1 MAKRIE
7 LFDNGVKFLE
17 EPHEYWYGDIQLSG
31 ITSAITHQL
40 QSARDEYNSIPEH
53 MRERLIAQAGSYG
66 AGLHRDI
73 SALINEFSHSGT
85 QEVEDFRTLTQGWNI
100 EASEYCVSDL
110 EHWASNI
117 DLVVRVSDNEFELW
131 DFKSYSNK
139 KLTKT
144 QMEKVKFQLG
154 IYRWLF
160 CLQHPGAIIRN
171 VGVIHICNKIR
182 RDNTVNH
189 IAEIVPV
196 ELIPTELCQSLL
208 ECELNGELFQNPFD
222 IPKEV
227 TAKSKRIIKLLNQKK
242 EAEAELTILKK
253 DILETMLFLDVPQ
266 WRGENITFTR
276 VAESTRKTF
285 DLAAFKAAFP
295 DMDLTPYM
303 KESSVAGSLK
313 ILTA

>member
-53 MRERLIAQAGSYG
+53 MRELLIAQAGAYG
-66 AGLHRDI
+66 TGLHQDI
-73 SALINEFSHSGT
+73 SALINEFRHVGT

-117 DLVVRVSDNEFELW
+117 DLVVRVSDNEFELY
-131 DFKSYSNK
+131 DIKSYSNK

-171 VGVIHICNKIR
+171 VGVIHIC
-182 RDNTVNH
+182 
-189 IAEIVPV
+189 P
-196 ELIPTELCQSLL
+196 
-208 ECELNGELFQNPFD
+208 
-222 IPKEV
+222 
-227 TAKSKRIIKLLNQKK
+227 
-242 EAEAELTILKK
+242 
-253 DILETMLFLDVPQ
+253 
-266 WRGENITFTR
+266 
-276 VAESTRKTF
+276 
-285 DLAAFKAAFP
+285 
-295 DMDLTPYM
+295 
-303 KESSVAGSLK
+303 
-313 ILTA
+313 